1 MMPENSRTF
10 LVEGEKYHIT
20 KPDQDEHFDMLS
32 GVDGLD
38 NGYIIFHDT
47 DVLHIPGFS
56 YNGIEGIG
64 LMQIAQTTFSSGINS
79 QKFTNTQLKNG
90 FRGKLFLEVP
100 PGQMR
105 EEAKA
110 KEFIK
115 AFNDSEGGSDNAG
128 KAALLREGV
137 KANALNM
144 SNNDAQ
150 FIELQKFTRQDVGL
164 LFGIDAM
171 PGDGESVSYN
181 SLEQK
186 NLAYLAGVD
195 TWFVKWEEQC
205 DMKLRTPTQKR
216 LGTHYFKVNRGALL
230 RTDLTTTMTAFVQ
243 ARTAKIMSANEC
255 RDKLDMNPY
264 KGGDEY
270 ENPAITPGGSESS
283 STDTSKDKEEPD
295 SPPDESMTNTLAIDE
310 TLRSLIKREASNAIN
325 GCKSKNFMTW
335 MERNYSAWEIK
346 LADKLESIGLDRDN
360 ASVHCRDS
368 KNFLMDVAGR
378 STPETLEQN
387 VRDEVANWH
396 ARYNNLKGL

>member
-1 MMPENSRTF
+1 
-10 LVEGEKYHIT
+10 
-20 KPDQDEHFDMLS
+20 
-32 GVDGLD
+32 
-38 NGYIIFHDT
+38 
-47 DVLHIPGFS
+47 
-56 YNGIEGIG
+56 
-64 LMQIAQTTFSSGINS
+64 
-79 QKFTNTQLKNG
+79 
-90 FRGKLFLEVP
+90 
-100 PGQMR
+100 
-105 EEAKA
+105 
-110 KEFIK
+110 
-115 AFNDSEGGSDNAG
+115 
-128 KAALLREGV
+128 
-137 KANALNM
+137 
-144 SNNDAQ
+144 
-150 FIELQKFTRQDVGL
+150 
-164 LFGIDAM
+164 M

-264 KGGDEY
+264 EGGDEY
-270 ENPAITPGGSESS
+270 ENPAITPGGSESNN
-283 STDTSKDKEEPD
+283 TDTSKDKEEPD
-295 SPPDESMTNTLAIDE
+295 SPPDESMTNALAIDE